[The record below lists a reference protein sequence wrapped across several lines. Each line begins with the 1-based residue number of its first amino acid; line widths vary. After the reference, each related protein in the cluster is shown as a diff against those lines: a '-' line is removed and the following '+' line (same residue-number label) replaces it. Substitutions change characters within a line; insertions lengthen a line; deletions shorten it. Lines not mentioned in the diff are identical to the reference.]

1 VYDFLLFVHVLSAF
15 CLMVTVVLYSGF
27 ALGAPAPAP
36 AVQVAEALWAIGG
49 AGTLVF
55 GIWLALDVDG
65 YEIWDGWIIA
75 ALVLWVASAATH
87 RRAYVAINPAA
98 AGDRGAGLAPDPRA
112 MARWHA
118 LRAAIVLALLL
129 VMFFKP
135 GA

>member
-1 VYDFLLFVHVLSAF
+1 MYDFLLFVHVLSAF
-15 CLMVTVVLYSGF
+15 CLMATVVMYSAF
-27 ALGAPAPAP
+27 ALGAPAPARSLLI
-36 AVQVAEALWAIGG
+36 AEVLWGIGG

-55 GIWLALDVDG
+55 GIWLAIDVDG

-75 ALVLWVASAATH
+75 AIVLWVLSAATH
-87 RRAYVAINPAA
+87 RQAYVAINPAA
-98 AGDRGAGLAPDPRA
+98 AGDRGASLAPDPRA

-129 VMFFKP
+129 IMFFKP